1 MSAGTQH
8 LMGFLPGQ
16 FSDEVLISSA
26 RPEPHEHTSVLA
38 PINDKPSVAL
48 TRHH

>member
-1 MSAGTQH
+1 
-8 LMGFLPGQ
+8 MGFSPGQ
-16 FSDEVLISSA
+16 LRDEVLGLLSS
-26 RPEPHEHTSVLA
+26 PEPHEHASVLA